1 MSVVFLPKVHNLS
14 QILHRIKTH
23 LCKITASTSYKKRQG
38 MKEKTEGQG
47 AEPPGLR
54 TVGPGP
60 GRRNGCQ
67 LLLLVVVFSYK
78 GHFEIVKNLKWICGL
93 DGSMI
98 SMLIS

>member
-1 MSVVFLPKVHNLS
+1 
-14 QILHRIKTH
+14 
-23 LCKITASTSYKKRQG
+23 
-38 MKEKTEGQG
+38 MKEKTEGQR

-60 GRRNGCQ
+60 GKRNGRQ

-78 GHFEIVKNLKWICGL
+78 GHFETVKNLKWICGL